1 MKARVL
7 IEGIVAALMLVLAAP
22 VLLGI
27 AVAVR
32 LSMGRPVIFSQI
44 RSGLHRHPYA
54 LRKFRTMT
62 DALDGNG
69 QLLPDDLRTT
79 RVGAFLRR
87 SRLDELPEL
96 WNIVKGEMSFIG
108 PRPLLP
114 PTIAVMQDKGERR
127 CSVRPG
133 LTGWAQTKG
142 GQLLSLSEKLDLDL
156 WYIDHASLRLDAV
169 ILWRTLLVVLLGD
182 RRSYAPSSMNMQA
195 STEDRRY
202 ATPTG
207 LSSGRAGD
215 SAARD
220 IAEPEEEEPMARER
234 AAGRR

>member
-7 IEGIVAALMLVLAAP
+7 IEGLIAALILMLIAP
-22 VLLGI
+22 LLLGI
-27 AVAVR
+27 AIAIR
-32 LSMGRPVIFSQI
+32 LSMGRPILFSQI
-44 RSGLHRHPYA
+44 RCGLHRRPYI

-62 DALDGNG
+62 ERRDAAG
-69 QLLPDDLRTT
+69 QLLPDDQRTT
-79 RVGAFLRR
+79 GVGSFLRR

-96 WNIVKGEMSFIG
+96 WNIVRGEMSFIG

-114 PTIAVMQDKGERR
+114 PTIAIMREKGVRR

-142 GQLLSLSEKLDLDL
+142 GQLLSLHEKLELDL
-156 WYIDHASLRLDAV
+156 WYIGHASLRLDVV

-182 RRSYAPSSMNMQA
+182 RRSYAPKAMNTQA
-195 STEDRRY
+195 STEDRRN

-207 LSSGRAGD
+207 LSPGHGSD
-215 SAARD
+215 MVSD
-220 IAEPEEEEPMARER
+220 EIRER
-234 AAGRR
+234 EAAASRERSMGRR